1 MLPQTDTLLAEELAE
16 EQQPD
21 LTFFIE
27 GNRILRMTE
36 GLEAVKQAVY
46 LILHTERFEYLIY
59 SWDYGT
65 ELEDLYGQPNEY
77 VFPELERRITEA
89 LTQDDRITGVDA
101 FSFTAARHSVL
112 CSFTVQTIYGNF
124 DSQTEVTI

>member
-1 MLPQTDTLLAEELAE
+1 MLPQTDTLLAGELAE

-89 LTQDDRITGVDA
+89 LTQDDRITSVDA